1 MLSTNIIEH
10 WTALNMH
17 MRKSSEEC
25 NSTSEIDSDIFL
37 ENQEEMRNIPK
48 IPSSPK
54 LSYRTNGSIEGNVES
69 FVYTTNIGGLLSRRD
84 HRYEINHN
92 QWWIRD
98 DAETI
103 GMPDWPSNHPEYHRR
118 FKLREEKK

>member
-1 MLSTNIIEH
+1 
-10 WTALNMH
+10 

-84 HRYEINHN
+84 RYEINHN
-92 QWWIRD
+92 Q
-98 DAETI
+98 
-103 GMPDWPSNHPEYHRR
+103 
-118 FKLREEKK
+118 